1 MARKS
6 NLPLHSNRD
15 AAWDGDRAASLMLDD
30 ATDSD
35 GNINS
40 SRASE
45 GFTYMLN
52 DGANRGDY
60 KSPFAS
66 IFSGRKEVVR
76 SGVIA
81 AKQRNGS
88 VKGISE
94 EERSSGMRFLE
105 RQQAR
110 FDGSDNSDGEQG
122 AVRGIRLQTQRDE
135 DAPGGEIIVHSG
147 NTIRN
152 RDFWTGKPFRFI
164 PSGMRIEHWLK
175 NPQVLWMH
183 NFYIPIGTSD
193 MYYANGMLMANNLK
207 FHRKKIPVASDKFI
221 GDSIGEFDTGVI
233 ADLWDEGWLKT
244 VSVHIILTPE
254 DEMNVINEE
263 EMAEIIIPT
272 SEVIEYSVVTIP
284 ADRDAIRMR
293 MMGLGVTQDI
303 AECVTCNLDA
313 GRIMRTAESGISRPV
328 SINSEVYEM
337 ASTTKEKKFMS
348 VQPSFATAA
357 EAEPPRLEMAEE
369 ELEPEAV
376 ESDVEEAELEVEVEI
391 DEAAEEEGT
400 EPEQAQSVIEL
411 GDAEIEALAQALA
424 ANERLV
430 EVVMASPV
438 VIARLRQA
446 FGLDAL
452 EERVASLETAEP
464 ETLEAVPQKFKLVI
478 AGGNQ
483 TQAQELRAPRP
494 VQKPAGP
501 AKKPAYAPS
510 KREQMLTSIVRG

>member
-1 MARKS
+1 MADKNEEPRGIT
-6 NLPLHSNRD
+6 LQAQR
-15 AAWDGDRAASLMLDD
+15 DD
-30 ATDSD
+30 A
-35 GNINS
+35 
-40 SRASE
+40 
-45 GFTYMLN
+45 
-52 DGANRGDY
+52 
-60 KSPFAS
+60 
-66 IFSGRKEVVR
+66 
-76 SGVIA
+76 
-81 AKQRNGS
+81 
-88 VKGISE
+88 
-94 EERSSGMRFLE
+94 
-105 RQQAR
+105 
-110 FDGSDNSDGEQG
+110 
-122 AVRGIRLQTQRDE
+122 
-135 DAPGGEIIVHSG
+135 APGGEIIVHSG
-147 NTIRN
+147 TTIRN

-164 PSGMRIEHWLK
+164 PSGMRIEYWLK

-183 NFYIPIGTSD
+183 NFHIPIGTSN

-221 GDSIGEFDTGVI
+221 GDSVGEFDTGVI

-244 VSVHIILTPE
+244 VSVHIILTPD
-254 DEMNVINEE
+254 DELNVINEE
-263 EMAEIIIPT
+263 EMAEIIVPT

-284 ADRDAIRMR
+284 ADREAVRMR

-303 AECVTCNLDA
+303 AECVTCQLDP
-313 GRIMRTAESGISRPV
+313 GRTMRTAESGISRPV

-348 VQPSFATAA
+348 IQPSFATAA
-357 EAEPPRLEMAEE
+357 KAEPPRLEMAEE
-369 ELEPEAV
+369 ESEPEAV
-376 ESDVEEAELEVEVEI
+376 ESDVEEVVNHEVDLEVEVEI
-391 DEAAEEEGT
+391 DEAAGEEEDEGA

-430 EVVMASPV
+430 EVVMSSPV

-464 ETLEAVPQKFKLVI
+464 ETLEATPQKFKLVI

-494 VQKPAGP
+494 TQQKPAGP

-510 KREQMLTSIVRG
+510 KREQLLTSIVRG